1 MPRTQSNENARPTLR
16 FAPDFLIFVN
26 GAADLDNSFEQVT
39 EDGVILTEDIEKV
52 LEKLDDVVIG
62 LDSTISL
69 NQRQKDF
76 QRDVQNVSVAHAI
89 GSPPGT
95 ASFTISAP
103 RGTKKGYFIN
113 EGEVTERPKI
123 AQLSEVQIFAKGRFL
138 VNDLSESETPDESV
152 GEPRY
157 YRIFWGLVTE
167 VVVDEGVPV
176 RSINVSCNGI
186 LWWWGRNFIAVN
198 PGAMDQQL
206 LGKRVTAFDNIF
218 ETQNPY
224 EIIYKVATL
233 YGDGDIVAGQNVTAA
248 TGDRSV
254 GLQEQKRMAEAV
266 RAYWRKRFKAIG
278 DALRMFGY
286 KGIAAFGIN
295 NRFEPN
301 GSNEFKNDKI
311 PTGVQ
316 AVLKGLDSG
325 IISNFAPFA
334 TINKGI
340 NGFESTL
347 QSKLEFSKMVADLIG
362 YELFMQTTGE
372 IVFKPPFYN
381 VDPKEYRPFVVETED
396 IKSINHRT
404 SANAVFTRVEV
415 YGQLNKH
422 VDATQ
427 GAGAVQPYGFFNDYR
442 LMTRFGLHPIKK
454 QARFLHTSINCFY
467 YAITEMA
474 RLNAG
479 VETLSLTLVFRP
491 ELRLGYPI
499 YIEHLD
505 MYGYVEAINHSITAR
520 GVATTTVQLSAVR
533 SSKYKQMLI
542 NAQGL
547 DRIQDNQKYMV
558 MEIDNSEETDIQKAV
573 PYQGA
578 ISSLDRMRVEKAADE
593 MFAPISKILNDTIK
607 KVFQESS
614 TALLYSQA
622 FGSSVFSTEEEYRQ
636 KAGALTDG
644 VQPVTLFPETRER
657 RSIFFD
663 SETKLIEIIARERNR
678 LIDGSIYASDRQE
691 NSINLERPLNPNFSV
706 DDNDLEQTINTI
718 YDAVITGIS
727 FGLTNEEIS
736 DLLKVNIA
744 DDIAIENK
752 KLKDLKNVGLI
763 AQGGLP
769 SDEILTEFLVVLQ
782 KNKKEVVTDTEK
794 VKEILQRTL
803 IFAQSHPQKQAAV
816 NTGRAWNE
824 FRIEKA
830 LAVIQKDLVNKIA
843 NQTSIRQVLKDLEA
857 QLDAFTLETQV
868 TDLEIGGL
876 ISQEEA
882 EEAVI
887 KTLRDE
893 VSFLIEELDKSL
905 REIDDKIALLEEK
918 KSEEI
923 SKLQRQGYDEAYIQR
938 QTSDTDLVIQSLKSQ
953 RENEGLETLDSVY
966 KLSRAY
972 ADSTFSD
979 LFLSIRKEEENGA
992 KLESI
997 INQRFKET
1005 KTELVESMLARIIE
1019 KEESSPNKFTVEY
1032 ADSDPT
1038 TMGNYNGTFVLD
1050 ISNEAQTAF
1059 IDDTLGQKTPLA
1071 FFPVS
1076 DKQGYEIISGIFPY
1090 GLNIKI
1096 AADGFLLPI
1105 DADSLSSRFE
1115 FGEFEAGQDAATRR
1129 VVSNLRFGFRKEELV
1144 GKATV
1149 EENAT
1154 TGERRA
1160 RAVDIPAQQEDNFDI
1175 VDNDSGPKT
1184 PSPSQQTGAE

>member
-1 MPRTQSNENARPTLR
+1 MPRIQSNENARPTLR
-16 FAPDFLIFVN
+16 FAPDYLVFIN
-26 GAADLDNSFEQVT
+26 GAADLNNSFEQVT
-39 EDGVILTEDIEKV
+39 EDGVILTEDIEQV

-69 NQRQKDF
+69 SERQQDF
-76 QRDVQNVSVAHAI
+76 QRDIQNISISHAI

-95 ASFTISAP
+95 ASFSISAP
-103 RGTKKGYFIN
+103 RGVKKGYFIN

-123 AQLSEVQIFAKGRFL
+123 TQLSEVQIFAKGRFL
-138 VNDLSESETPDESV
+138 VNDLSDSPTPDESI

-157 YRIFWGLVTE
+157 YRVFWGLVTE

-186 LWWWGRNFIAVN
+186 LWWWGRNFLALN
-198 PGAMDQQL
+198 PGAFDQQI
-206 LGKRVTAFDNIF
+206 LGKRVTAFANIF
-218 ETQNPY
+218 ESQNPY

-233 YGDGDIVAGQNVTAA
+233 YGDGDIVAAQNVTGAV
-248 TGDRSV
+248 GDRTV
-254 GLQEQKRMAEAV
+254 GLQEQIRTAEAV

-286 KGIAAFGIN
+286 RGVAAFGIN

-301 GSNEFKNDKI
+301 GSDEFKNDKLPSGI
-311 PTGVQ
+311 Q
-316 AVLKGLDSG
+316 AVLKELDSD
-325 IISNFAPFA
+325 IISTFAPFA
-334 TINKGI
+334 TVSKGI

-381 VDPKEYRPFVVETED
+381 VDPKEYKPFVITTSD
-396 IKSINHRT
+396 IKTVNHRT
-404 SANAVFTRVEV
+404 SANSVFTRVEV
-415 YGQLNKH
+415 YGQLHKNI
-422 VDATQ
+422 DAIQ
-427 GAGAVQPYGFFNDYR
+427 GSGAIQTYGYFNDYR

-454 QARFLHTSINCFY
+454 QARFLHTSLSCFY

-474 RLNAG
+474 RINAG

-499 YIEHLD
+499 YVEHLD
-505 MYGYVEAINHSITAR
+505 LYGYVEAINHSVTAR

-533 SSKYKQMLI
+533 SPKYKQMLI

-558 MEIDNSEETDIQKAV
+558 MEIDNSNETDIEKAM
-573 PYQGA
+573 PFQGA
-578 ISSLDRMRVEKAADE
+578 ISSKDRLRVEQAADE

-622 FGSSVFSTEEEYRQ
+622 FGSGSFLTEEDYRK

-644 VQPVTLFPETRER
+644 IQPVILFPETRER

-663 SETKLIEIIARERNR
+663 SETKLIELIATDRNV
-678 LIDGSIYASDRQE
+678 LIDGFVYASDRSE
-691 NSINLERPLNPNFSV
+691 TSISLDRPLNPNFLV
-706 DDNDLEQTINTI
+706 DDSDLQTTVNII
-718 YDAVITGIS
+718 YDATMRGIS
-727 FGLTNEEIS
+727 FGLTNEEIL
-736 DLLKVNIA
+736 DLLRVNIS
-744 DDIAIENK
+744 DDIAVENK
-752 KLKDLKNVGLI
+752 KLKELKTLG
-763 AQGGLP
+763 ASEGGGLP
-769 SDEILTEFLVVLQ
+769 SDEVLTEFLEVLQ
-782 KNKKEVVTDTEK
+782 KNKQNVVTDTEK
-794 VKEILQRTL
+794 VKEILQRDL
-803 IFAQSHPQKQAAV
+803 IFASSHPLKQAAV

-824 FRIEKA
+824 FRVEKA
-830 LAVIQKDLVNKIA
+830 LSVIQRDLVNKIA
-843 NQTSIRQVLKDLEA
+843 NQASVRQVLKDLET
-857 QLDAFTLETQV
+857 QLDNFTLDTQV
-868 TDLEIGGL
+868 TDLGIGGL
-876 ISQEEA
+876 LSQEDA
-882 EEAVI
+882 EQAVI

-893 VSFLIEELDKSL
+893 VSFLITKLDDDL
-905 REIDDKIALLEEK
+905 REIDEKIIHFETLRQK
-918 KSEEI
+918 EI
-923 SKLQRQGYDEAYIQR
+923 SKLQRLGYDEAYIQKDI
-938 QTSDTDLVIQSLKSQ
+938 SDVDLAIQSLKSE
-953 RENEGLETLDSVY
+953 REKEGLETINTVY
-966 KLSRAY
+966 QLSRAY

-979 LFLSIRKEEENGA
+979 LFVNIRKEEENGP

-1005 KTELVESMLARIIE
+1005 KDDLVKSMLARIIE
-1019 KEESSPNKFTVEY
+1019 KEESSPDKFTVEY

-1038 TMGNYNGTFVLD
+1038 VIGNPNGTFVLD
-1050 ISNEAQTAF
+1050 ISNEAQTDF
-1059 IDDTLGQKTPLA
+1059 IDNILGKKTPLA

-1115 FGEFEAGQDAATRR
+1115 FGELQTDTPRTRR
-1129 VVSNLRFGFRKEELV
+1129 IVSSLGFGFRKEELV
-1144 GKATV
+1144 GKAV
-1149 EENAT
+1149 
-1154 TGERRA
+1154 
-1160 RAVDIPAQQEDNFDI
+1160 VEDNTGTDSKRPRPI
-1175 VDNDSGPKT
+1175 SIAKPPGYESQTSDSGTEKLK
-1184 PSPSQQTGAE
+1184 SSQQTGAE